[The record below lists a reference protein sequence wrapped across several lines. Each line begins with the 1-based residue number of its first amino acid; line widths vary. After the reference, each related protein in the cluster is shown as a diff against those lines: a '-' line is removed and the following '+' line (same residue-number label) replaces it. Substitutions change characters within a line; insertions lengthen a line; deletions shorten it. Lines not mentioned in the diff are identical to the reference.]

1 MTSSAAPIGKLM
13 SDQTYNDQVTDRVSV
28 PPRQTGYASM
38 PERKTAA
45 ERSS

>member
-1 MTSSAAPIGKLM
+1 MTSSVAPIGKLI
-13 SDQTYNDQVTDRVSV
+13 SHQTYNGQVTDCVSV